1 MKILVNWVILL
12 LIAVSCID
20 IVLEDNTILTTEELV
35 YVSAERAFLRGRLH
49 SLAEPGEVLGFEIS
63 EDADFTN
70 PIAVSTNTSVALG
83 AYIIR
88 FNQLTASTD
97 YHGRAY
103 VVTGDKVTYGKA
115 ISFRTLA
122 SDLTEFY
129 PKDAKIG
136 DIVTIIGA
144 NFFENTRVF
153 FGDQEAE
160 ILNISLEY
168 RITTVVPDIGDQ
180 SIVDLRV
187 VTGEEELTFEDQFEY
202 HIGVWQKEGEFPE
215 RMQLTTPVIIEEDED
230 VILGF
235 GDLFL
240 RKSFNERFWRINK
253 STLSFTEIAPPEGAA
268 PVSEPILFGNGYCGG
283 KLEFLK
289 HPTLNSFESW
299 YWDGSNWNSNGLVP
313 FDLRAAIALES
324 NEEFFIV
331 GGGLQQGPEIVPS
344 HAIYRGDL
352 QLNNWQQEGR
362 NTQVDATSRLAHFV
376 YEGDLIAQI
385 DSVNFFRYNARENL
399 WSHEFRSPIEI
410 GELSIAAVIDGIAY
424 LGLGRENKEI
434 LAYNLETKEIKRKN
448 FFVGSIAERNVA
460 HWTHNGKLY
469 VIRTTFRG
477 LNAVRGLPMEIWSFN
492 PTQLK

>member
-202 HIGVWQKEGEFPE
+202 P
-215 RMQLTTPVIIEEDED
+215 L
-230 VILGF
+230 L
-235 GDLFL
+235 
-240 RKSFNERFWRINK
+240 
-253 STLSFTEIAPPEGAA
+253 
-268 PVSEPILFGNGYCGG
+268 
-283 KLEFLK
+283 
-289 HPTLNSFESW
+289 
-299 YWDGSNWNSNGLVP
+299 
-313 FDLRAAIALES
+313 
-324 NEEFFIV
+324 
-331 GGGLQQGPEIVPS
+331 
-344 HAIYRGDL
+344 
-352 QLNNWQQEGR
+352 
-362 NTQVDATSRLAHFV
+362 
-376 YEGDLIAQI
+376 
-385 DSVNFFRYNARENL
+385 
-399 WSHEFRSPIEI
+399 
-410 GELSIAAVIDGIAY
+410 
-424 LGLGRENKEI
+424 
-434 LAYNLETKEIKRKN
+434 
-448 FFVGSIAERNVA
+448 
-460 HWTHNGKLY
+460 
-469 VIRTTFRG
+469 
-477 LNAVRGLPMEIWSFN
+477 
-492 PTQLK
+492 